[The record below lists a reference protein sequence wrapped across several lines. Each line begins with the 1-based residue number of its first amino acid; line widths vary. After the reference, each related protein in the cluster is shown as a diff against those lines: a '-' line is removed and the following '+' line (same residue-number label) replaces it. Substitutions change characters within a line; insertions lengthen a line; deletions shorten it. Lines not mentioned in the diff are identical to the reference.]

1 MEGGVVSP
9 EGLFFSGLFRGA
21 EAGAGSNTSSPGRLA
36 PRPCHFVCF
45 PPNSQKSLPAT
56 DMTGHSEPLGPALM

>member
-21 EAGAGSNTSSPGRLA
+21 EAGAGSNTFSPGRLA

-45 PPNSQKSLPAT
+45 PPTARNLSQLQT
-56 DMTGHSEPLGPALM
+56 